1 MLKVLI
7 ADDEEKICQL
17 IEKLIDWEALGLKVA
32 AVASNGVDA
41 VKKIM
46 EYRPDI
52 VITDIR
58 MPGIDGMELIERTRK
73 ICPDTEI
80 IIISGYRHFEY
91 AQKAIR
97 YGVRNYLLKPIRKV
111 ELRETLEKIVDICR
125 ERNEQMDF
133 EERVRLALKNDA
145 EKLRTGFIS
154 QLIYGSRE
162 RNENPSI
169 EAVNAQFHFR
179 FREGAFQI
187 LGIRFD
193 RIGRDDNCISF
204 LADRATD
211 IIRQFLGSLC
221 FDAELYVECSNL
233 YVLLNYSKERQK
245 HIRRGIRQMFDGL
258 KQQESILKGMEITV
272 GVGRMTDCISEL
284 RSSLLDAR
292 FMLQQRLIAGAGR
305 ILEIGE
311 HGRVTSGFVDSEGFG
326 RFNRDM
332 ERALESL
339 NTMEVRKVICG
350 LLDQLS
356 SYDGMT
362 GYEALQM
369 SREVC
374 NHYIFCMKNRSI
386 YVENESKFVENFSRE
401 SEECVSMDELFHLLL
416 RTVCRSFDTAVEAKR
431 AEDNRPMRLAKKY
444 IQENYSKPLT
454 LEEVSA
460 KAGFAPGYFS
470 TLFKKETGT
479 AFLEYVQSVRME
491 SAKKLLTTTTDSMY
505 VVSEKVGYSDV
516 KYFTKCFAKYTGL
529 KPGEYRKIYS

>member
-17 IEKLIDWEALGLKVA
+17 IEKLINWESLGLKVA

-58 MPGIDGMELIERTRK
+58 MPGIDGMELIERTKK

-91 AQKAIR
+91 AQTAIR
-97 YGVRNYLLKPIRKV
+97 YGVRNYLLKPIRKD

-125 ERNEQMDF
+125 ERNEQLDF

-145 EKLRTGFIS
+145 ERLRTGFIS
-154 QLIYGSRE
+154 QLIYGSSE
-162 RNENPSI
+162 RKGDSSI
-169 EAVNAQFHFR
+169 EAVDAQFHFR
-179 FREGAFQI
+179 FREGIFQI

-193 RIGRDDNCISF
+193 RIGHDDNCISF

-211 IIRQFLGSLC
+211 IIKQFLGSLC
-221 FDAELYVECSNL
+221 FDFELYVECSNL
-233 YVLLNYSKERQK
+233 YVLLNYSTEDQK
-245 HIRRGIRQMFDGL
+245 NIRRAVRQIFDEL
-258 KQQESILKGMEITV
+258 KQQEAILKGMEITA
-272 GVGRMTDCISEL
+272 GMGRMTGCIGEL
-284 RSSLLDAR
+284 RSSLLDAS
-292 FMLQQRLIAGAGR
+292 FMLQQRIIAGTGR

-311 HGRVTSGFVDSEGFG
+311 QGRVTSGFVDSEAFG
-326 RFNRDM
+326 QFNRDM

-356 SYDGMT
+356 SYNGMT

-386 YVENESKFVENFSRE
+386 YIENESKFVENFSRE
-401 SEECVSMDELFHLLL
+401 SEDCVSMEELFHLLS

-505 VVSEKVGYSDV
+505 VICEKVGYSDV
-516 KYFTKCFAKYTGL
+516 KYFTKCFVKYTGL

>member
-46 EYRPDI
+46 EYSPDI

-233 YVLLNYSKERQK
+233 YVLLNYSKEKQK

-416 RTVCRSFDTAVEAKR
+416 RTICRSFDTAVEAKR

-505 VVSEKVGYSDV
+505 VVSEKVGYNDV